1 MLFRSVSCRLPQ
13 GLAEVGI
20 LPPLLFQG
28 ADVHVAGKDLEVP
41 LQLSQAAQG
50 GQHLGHAAA
59 GEVRPPAGPGKEG
72 VPAKEQ
78 IAAAEG
84 DAALGVAGGVKDLD
98 FYGVSPEGDPGPL
111 VVNFFRR
118 RW

>member
-1 MLFRSVSCRLPQ
+1 M
-13 GLAEVGI
+13 
-20 LPPLLFQG
+20 
-28 ADVHVAGKDLEVP
+28 AGKDLEVP

-111 VVNFFRR
+111 VVEIRALDLGAQR
-118 RW
+118 KQGRAIKSRQHVMC